1 MKYFKTCTLNL
12 PVDGS
17 KDHFIHCFKEEE
29 QCETGARQ
37 LQSQLSV
44 LQECV
49 IPQPFKVIADSDFED
64 ADDEL
69 FFESDTMR

>member
-1 MKYFKTCTLNL
+1 MLNL
-12 PVDGS
+12 SVDGS
-17 KDHFIHCFKEEE
+17 EDYFIHCFKEE
-29 QCETGARQ
+29 QPCETGARQ

-49 IPQPFKVIADSDFED
+49 RSDPFKVIADSDFED

-69 FFESDTMR
+69 FF

>member
-1 MKYFKTCTLNL
+1 MLNL
-12 PVDGS
+12 SVDGS
-17 KDHFIHCFKEEE
+17 EDHFFHCFKEG
-29 QCETGARQ
+29 QPCETGARQ

-49 IPQPFKVIADSDFED
+49 RPDPFKVIADSDFED

-69 FFESDTMR
+69 FF